1 MWRGLDHSF
10 TRALEREGVQVQVGS
25 TAKTVLFRRKRD
37 SADSGDWVDVYT
49 RQEDGFRT
57 GNILSVGTDN
67 YLLVLRDHRE
77 NGVYSRYNAV
87 RCNQTISLCRWE
99 QSEEP
104 DKYGRY
110 EEYLVPYATTPSY
123 MVTQLTGLNK
133 TVVGN
138 VTGGNVAVI
147 MPAYPINADTPIQCK
162 DFDDTSAWTQRE
174 YTLQSYDCTDISTD
188 ADGNIFGVM
197 RLQIK

>member
-10 TRALEREGVQVQVGS
+10 TRALQREGIQVQVGG

-87 RCNQTISLCRWE
+87 RCNQTISLCRRE

-110 EEYLVPYATTPSY
+110 EEYLVPYATTPAY

-133 TVVGN
+133 TAIGN

>member
-10 TRALEREGVQVQVGS
+10 TRALQREGAQVQVGG

-110 EEYLVPYATTPSY
+110 EEYLVPYATTPAY

-133 TVVGN
+133 TAIGN

>member
-1 MWRGLDHSF
+1 MWRGLDRSF
-10 TRALEREGVQVQVGS
+10 TCALEREGVQVQVGG

-37 SADSGDWVDVYT
+37 STDSGDWVDVYT

-133 TVVGN
+133 TAIGN

>member
-10 TRALEREGVQVQVGS
+10 TRALQREGAQVQVGG

-57 GNILSVGTDN
+57 GNILSVGAEN
-67 YLLVLRDHRE
+67 YLLVLRDHRD

-87 RCNQTISLCRWE
+87 RCNQTISLCRRE

-104 DKYGRY
+104 NKYGEY
-110 EEYLVPYATTPSY
+110 EEYLVPYATTPAY

-133 TVVGN
+133 TVIGN

-147 MPAYPINADTPIQCK
+147 MPAYQLNASTPIQCRT
-162 DFDDTSAWTQRE
+162 FDSKSNWTLRE
-174 YTLQSYDCTDISTD
+174 YTLQSFDWTDVSTD
-188 ADGNIFGVM
+188 SDGNIVGIM

>member
-1 MWRGLDHSF
+1 MWRGLDRSF
-10 TRALEREGVQVQVGS
+10 TCALEREGVQVQVGG

-37 SADSGDWVDVYT
+37 STDSGDWVDVYT
-49 RQEDGFRT
+49 RQEDGFKA
-57 GNILSVGTDN
+57 GDLLAVGGDN

-77 NGVYSRYNAV
+77 DGVYSRYNAV
-87 RCNQTISLCRWE
+87 RCNQTISLCRRE

-104 DKYGRY
+104 NKYGEY
-110 EEYLVPYATTPSY
+110 EEYLVPYATTPAY

-133 TVVGN
+133 TVIGN

-147 MPAYPINADTPIQCK
+147 MPAYQLNASTPIQCRT
-162 DFDDTSAWTQRE
+162 FDSKSNWTLRE